1 MQIKLAQ
8 IQASRQAES
17 RDAELQRDVETKRAE
32 MELERM
38 RATDLVQSKIK
49 RESAQQVAD
58 AKFYTD
64 TKGADGTLYKQK
76 QDAEAACEWTSLRT
90 TGMIADPHRLS
101 SN

>member
-38 RATDLVQSKIK
+38 RAIDLVHAKIE
-49 RESAQQVAD
+49 RESAQQKAD

-76 QDAEAACEWTSLRT
+76 QDAEAACEWV
-90 TGMIADPHRLS
+90 
-101 SN
+101 